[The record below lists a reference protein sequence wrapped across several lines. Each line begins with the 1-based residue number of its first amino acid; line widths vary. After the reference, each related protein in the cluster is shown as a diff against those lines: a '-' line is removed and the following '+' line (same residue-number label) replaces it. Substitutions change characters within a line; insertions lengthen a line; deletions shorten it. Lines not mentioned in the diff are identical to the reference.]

1 MIVGAGLGVRLRP
14 LTALRPKP
22 VLPVGGIPLIAYTLA
37 WLRGHGVTEVAI
49 NVHHLPEIVEARALQ
64 HCPPGMQI
72 RFSREETLLDTGGG
86 IARLASFLRE
96 SDPCLLVA
104 GDMLVDADL
113 RALVGRHR
121 ERGDALT
128 LLLREDARMRDFGS
142 IGVDAAGRVRRIA
155 GRLDLGDEVRAG
167 LYTWVNVVSARA
179 FDAMPARDV
188 FSHLDDWIAPMLKA
202 GARDIRGELDLPCCW
217 EPVGTLP
224 EYLRA
229 NLDPPKLSY
238 LEHLHPPAAPRSLQA
253 GDLVVGAGAQVS
265 PKASL
270 RRAVV
275 WDGETVTGSVRAEN
289 GVFAG
294 GRFHSAEATQVG
306 KDVAGEAGDE

>member
-113 RALVGRHR
+113 RALVARHR

-167 LYTWVNVVSARA
+167 LYYLWPT
-179 FDAMPARDV
+179 
-188 FSHLDDWIAPMLKA
+188 APML
-202 GARDIRGELDLPCCW
+202 
-217 EPVGTLP
+217 TLH
-224 EYLRA
+224 YLLAYCVPFVVTTRV
-229 NLDPPKLSY
+229 SY
-238 LEHLHPPAAPRSLQA
+238 
-253 GDLVVGAGAQVS
+253 
-265 PKASL
+265 
-270 RRAVV
+270 
-275 WDGETVTGSVRAEN
+275 TGSRPPFGFVAN
-289 GVFAG
+289 PAG
-294 GRFHSAEATQVG
+294 TANAWGEELPFPLPSFFFLLPGHSSLLTDAINLLQPLPQHLGR
-306 KDVAGEAGDE
+306 